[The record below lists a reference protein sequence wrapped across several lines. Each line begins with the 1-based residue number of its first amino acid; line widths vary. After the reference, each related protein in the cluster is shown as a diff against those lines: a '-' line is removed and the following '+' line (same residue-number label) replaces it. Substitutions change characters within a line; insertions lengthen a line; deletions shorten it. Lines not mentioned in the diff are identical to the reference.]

1 MKSNILKCLLV
12 GILSLGLG
20 SGMTY
25 AAQREKPSD
34 TDKGA
39 GKTVTITGCLQKG
52 DEAGEYSIKDEN
64 GKEYGLRSTSVKM
77 DSHVNHKVTVTGKM
91 VESDKEKEKGKEG
104 HEHVDVTN
112 LKMVSTTC
120 Q

>member
-1 MKSNILKCLLV
+1 MKSTILKCLLV
-12 GILSLGLG
+12 GILALGLG
-20 SGMTY
+20 TGMTY

-39 GKTVTITGCLQKG
+39 GKTMTITGCLEKG
-52 DEAGEYSIKDEN
+52 DEAGEYSIKDTN
-64 GKEYGLRSTSVKM
+64 GKEYGLRSTNVKM
-77 DSHVNHKVTVTGKM
+77 ANHLNHKVTVTGKM
-91 VESDKEKEKGKEG
+91 VQNDKEKE
-104 HEHVDVTN
+104 EHQHVNVTD